1 MIVEEM
7 QELIILLLLENRS
20 LQNNKGQEF
29 SQYLEHKCN
38 LNILNRRYKELLD
51 KFIDNY
57 ALNKAEKSE

>member
-20 LQNNKGQEF
+20 LQDNKGPEF
-29 SQYLEHKCN
+29 SQYLERKCN

-51 KFIDNY
+51 KFINNY

>member
-1 MIVEEM
+1 MVVEEM

-29 SQYLEHKCN
+29 SQYLERKCN